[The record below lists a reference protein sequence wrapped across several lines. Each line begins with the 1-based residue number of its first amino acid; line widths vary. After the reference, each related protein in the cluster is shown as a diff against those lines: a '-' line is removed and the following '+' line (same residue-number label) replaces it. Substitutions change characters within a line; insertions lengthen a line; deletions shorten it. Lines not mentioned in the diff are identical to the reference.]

1 MKLKGL
7 KNWKGPEEEKVKAAR
22 VLITVLHMVPTLGV
36 GGRAQDT
43 IVHGAKRTGKPTIS
57 ITGQE
62 ILGREPGKFLQ
73 ASAQLILSRDRQNA
87 GSDRLRPI

>member
-1 MKLKGL
+1 MKGL
-7 KNWKGPEEEKVKAAR
+7 KDWKGPEGEKVGVAR
-22 VLITVLHMVPTLGV
+22 VLISVVHMVPTLGF
-36 GGRAQDT
+36 GGRAQGT
-43 IVHGAKRTGKPTIS
+43 IVHGAKRTEKPTIS

-73 ASAQLILSRDRQNA
+73 ASAQRILSRDRQNA

>member
-1 MKLKGL
+1 M
-7 KNWKGPEEEKVKAAR
+7 EVAR
-22 VLITVLHMVPTLGV
+22 VLITVVHMVPTLGF
-36 GGRAQDT
+36 GGRVQDT
-43 IVHGAKRTGKPTIS
+43 IVHGAKRTEKPTTS

-62 ILGREPGKFLQ
+62 ILGHEPGKFLQ